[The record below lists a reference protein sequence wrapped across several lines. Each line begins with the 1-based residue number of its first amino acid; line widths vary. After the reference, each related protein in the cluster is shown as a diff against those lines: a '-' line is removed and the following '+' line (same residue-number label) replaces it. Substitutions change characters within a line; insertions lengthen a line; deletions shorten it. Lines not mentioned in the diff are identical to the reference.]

1 MSRAL
6 PYPVVAT
13 TQNLSSHL
21 CNALSDFFKFKFTF
35 KFSVEHSGISPPWVG
50 GWPGTSYPGR
60 SGPMWQNDVQKRTDG
75 NTDPTQPTAVRDGVM
90 VFTSRMTWSEF
101 YMSSLKKP
109 IAYVEIIWKGKKQHT
124 ENTFNNRS
132 TIVKCKLILRNNK
145 HQGQTIVQFPR
156 ETLFWEY
163 FEKRNK
169 AFCSDSQ
176 NSIHCRLNFVNL
188 LK

>member
-1 MSRAL
+1 MHCQTFSNL
-6 PYPVVAT
+6 
-13 TQNLSSHL
+13 NLLSSFRCFESTRTL
-21 CNALSDFFKFKFTF
+21 R
-35 KFSVEHSGISPPWVG
+35 ISPPWVG
-50 GWPGTSYPGR
+50 GWTGTSYPGR
-60 SGPMWQNDVQKRTDG
+60 SGPMWQKNRWKHWSNPADSGAWRCNGVYVPDDVIRIQH
-75 NTDPTQPTAVRDGVM
+75 
-90 VFTSRMTWSEF
+90 VFIKK
-101 YMSSLKKP
+101 KKP
-109 IAYVEIIWKGKKQHT
+109 IAYAEIIWKGKKQHT

-156 ETLFWEY
+156 ETLFWKY
-163 FEKRNK
+163 FEKNPK

>member
-1 MSRAL
+1 MHCQTFSNL
-6 PYPVVAT
+6 
-13 TQNLSSHL
+13 NLLSSFRCIESTRTL
-21 CNALSDFFKFKFTF
+21 R
-35 KFSVEHSGISPPWVG
+35 ISPPWVG
-50 GWPGTSYPGR
+50 GWPGTSYPGL
-60 SGPMWQNDVQKRTDG
+60 SDPMWQNDVQKRTDG

-101 YMSSLKKP
+101 YMSSLKKKP

-156 ETLFWEY
+156 ETLFWKY

>member
-1 MSRAL
+1 MHCQTFSNL
-6 PYPVVAT
+6 
-13 TQNLSSHL
+13 NLLSSSRCFESTRTLRDLPTLGWRVTWHL
-21 CNALSDFFKFKFTF
+21 VSWSIGSDVTKWRTEKNRWKHWSNPADSGAWRCNGVYVPD
-35 KFSVEHSGISPPWVG
+35 
-50 GWPGTSYPGR
+50 
-60 SGPMWQNDVQKRTDG
+60 DVIRIQH
-75 NTDPTQPTAVRDGVM
+75 
-90 VFTSRMTWSEF
+90 VFIKK
-101 YMSSLKKP
+101 KKP